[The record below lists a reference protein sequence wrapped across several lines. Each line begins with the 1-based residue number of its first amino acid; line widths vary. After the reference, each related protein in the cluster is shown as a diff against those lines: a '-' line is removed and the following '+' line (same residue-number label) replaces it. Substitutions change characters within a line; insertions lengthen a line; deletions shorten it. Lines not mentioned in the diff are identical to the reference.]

1 MSQQKHKRDRDRGGA
16 QDSKREQA
24 RETQKTNRTNWPEHA
39 HNCGVRG
46 AHREGKRS
54 PLPKETR
61 HEVKTTRTATG
72 AQSTKRIGSEN
83 QMRNTRRRSNAVDGR
98 VAARLMLEKEV
109 FL

>member
-1 MSQQKHKRDRDRGGA
+1 VVPKTAKENKPEKPKRQTERIGP
-16 QDSKREQA
+16 S
-24 RETQKTNRTNWPEHA
+24 TRTTAASAAPTEKEK
-39 HNCGVRG
+39 GLP
-46 AHREGKRS
+46 S
-54 PLPKETR
+54 PKETR

-72 AQSTKRIGSEN
+72 AQSTNPIGSGD